1 MGYQLITPPSQ
12 EPLTLAEAK
21 LHCRID
27 TADDDALITLLL
39 TSVRQYAEQK
49 TARSFIT
56 QQWKYVIDSFPGP
69 ALENYIPWGVE
80 YSQPGNAVMLEKGPI
95 QSIDSITYV
104 DMAGVT
110 QTMPSTDYVAD
121 LSGTLA
127 RITPRFGK
135 IWPIT
140 LPQIGSA
147 TITFTA
153 GYGGTPDKV
162 PEALKS
168 WMKVRLAALN
178 ENREEVL
185 TGQRITVAEM
195 PFIDSLL
202 DGYRIIRA

>member
-1 MGYQLITPPSQ
+1 MGYQLITPPGI

-21 LHCRID
+21 QHCRID
-27 TADDDALITLLL
+27 TTDDDALISLLL

-69 ALENYIPWGVE
+69 ALQNYIPWGVE
-80 YSQPGNAVMLEKGPI
+80 YSQPGNAVLLEKGPI

-104 DMAGVT
+104 DMAGAT

-121 LSGTLA
+121 LSSTLA

-147 TITFTA
+147 AITFTA
-153 GYGGTPDKV
+153 GYGATPGSV
-162 PEALKS
+162 PEGIKS
-168 WMKVRLAALN
+168 WMKVRLAALH

-185 TGQRITVAEM
+185 TGRGVTVAEL